1 MTRPDRRRGA
11 VKRAQIPNHQR
22 GVALVVVLWLLILLT
37 IVVGVY
43 AVLTRTE
50 ALQARFVMDA
60 TRARYAAEAGLH
72 RAAYE
77 MANPDPETKWVGDG
91 RPYTIEFGEASVE
104 IRITDESGKINI
116 NRASAELLTELFF
129 QQGVDER
136 AALRLADAVIDWR
149 DGGDAPGEFG
159 AEIAEYDAAGYPYG
173 PANRAFQ
180 TVDEIQQ
187 VMGMTQELFANI
199 RDLLTVSGGSGEPS
213 PAFASAEALALL
225 PDMGLAEA
233 EAFVAERRGY
243 HPSEEVGLMM
253 ANGELVDL
261 RQVGRTF
268 SVHAKATLD
277 SGTWASVEATV
288 SMGRGM
294 RGRPFQ
300 ILQWRENVTE

>member
-1 MTRPDRRRGA
+1 MISPACPRHGE
-11 VKRAQIPNHQR
+11 R
-22 GVALVVVLWLLILLT
+22 GVALLVVLWLLILLT

-50 ALQARFVMDA
+50 AMQARFVLDA

-77 MANPDPETKWVGDG
+77 MANPDLESKWVGDG

-104 IRITDESGKINI
+104 IRITDESGKIDL
-116 NRASAELLTELFF
+116 NRVSAELLTELFF
-129 QQGVDER
+129 QQGVDEM

-149 DGGDAPGEFG
+149 DGDDAPGEYG

-187 VMGMTQELFANI
+187 VMGMTQEMFANI
-199 RDLLTVSGGSGEPS
+199 RDLVTVSGGSGQPS
-213 PAFASAEALALL
+213 PAFAPAEVLALL
-225 PDMGLAEA
+225 PDMDRATA
-233 EAFVAERRGY
+233 EAFVTERRGY

-277 SGTWASVEATV
+277 SGTWASVQATV